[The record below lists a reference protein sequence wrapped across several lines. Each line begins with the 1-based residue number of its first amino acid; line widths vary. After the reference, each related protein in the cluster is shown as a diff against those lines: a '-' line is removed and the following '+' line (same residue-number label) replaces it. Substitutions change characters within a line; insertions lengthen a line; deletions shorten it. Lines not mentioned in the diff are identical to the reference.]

1 MPVKNRFAQ
10 THAEITAWRHH
21 LHTIPEL
28 QYDVHRTVAFVEEK
42 LRSFGIDNITT
53 GVGQTGL
60 VAVIEGAQD
69 TQGRVIGLRAD
80 MDALPIHEQTGLE
93 YASKTPGA
101 MHACGHDGHT
111 AMLLGAAQYLAE
123 TRNFDG
129 RVVLIFQPAEEG
141 GAGGRAMCE
150 DGLMTRWGIQEVYGM
165 HNMPGFPTG
174 QFAIRPGAIM
184 AAADELEITI
194 TGRGGHAAAPH
205 EAVDPN
211 LAAAHV
217 LIALQSIA
225 SRSVDPLAHVVVSLC
240 AVHSDTEAH
249 NVIPQVT
256 RMKGTIRTLDQQVR
270 ALVMD
275 KVRLIARA
283 SAEALG
289 CHAEVI
295 FHEGYP
301 VTVNEQTHTEHA
313 IKAARAV
320 ASHVDAETP
329 PIMAAED
336 FAFMLLERPCAYI
349 MIGNGDGATVHHPEY
364 QFDDDAIPAGCSW
377 FAEIAEQRMPVNS

>member
-1 MPVKNRFAQ
+1 VPVKNRFAQ
-10 THAEITAWRHH
+10 THADITAWRHH

-42 LRSFGIDNITT
+42 LRSFGIENITT

-150 DGLMTRWGIQEVYGM
+150 DGLMARWGIQEVYGM
-165 HNMPGFPTG
+165 HNMPGYPTG

-256 RMKGTIRTLDQQVR
+256 RMKGTMRTLDQQVR
-270 ALVMD
+270 ALVMG

-295 FHEGYP
+295 IREGYP
-301 VTVNEQTHTEHA
+301 VTVNEQIHTEHA

-320 ASHVDAETP
+320 ASQVDVDLP

-336 FAFMLLERPCAYI
+336 FAFMLLERPGAYI